1 MLSYKC
7 STSVGLSVAVAA
19 TVYQESH
26 FRTRLRTEG
35 QELFAFLFL
44 TQKYFFSPF
53 QHMIHDLIQHKNSIP
68 EIYGWI

>member
-35 QELFAFLFL
+35 QELFTFLFL
-44 TQKYFFSPF
+44 TQFFFFS
-53 QHMIHDLIQHKNSIP
+53 IATHDLIQHKNSIP